1 MGALRSVLNSTVV
14 LSQLEQDRF
23 AVDYDP
29 RAGQYTAMLTVH
41 GAVTFRQAPELRK
54 QLLQAI
60 EAHPE
65 RNLVVELSQVTRFDT
80 AAMAVLLE
88 GLMLTTGIEPEVFL
102 VGANESVTKV
112 FQLAGFEDALVR
124 CFGCMDDVHQQIAS

>member
-1 MGALRSVLNSTVV
+1 MLNSLIV
-14 LSQLEQDRF
+14 LPEIEQPRF
-23 AVDYDP
+23 GVDYNP
-29 RAGQYTAMLTVH
+29 QAGQYTAMLTVS
-41 GAVTFRQAPELRK
+41 GAVTFREAPELRRS
-54 QLLQAI
+54 LLEAI

-102 VGANESVTKV
+102 VGANDSVTKV
-112 FQLAGFEDALVR
+112 FRLAGFEDALVR
-124 CFGCMDDVHQQIAS
+124 CFGCMDDMHQQIAS